1 MPYRTTLVSLHC
13 RSPRSAPPSA
23 DISFLWLHHPCSMR
37 VPHFYKVGPVSRSAL
52 PSLLSTALQ
61 AITATVSQSERWL
74 DFYFNVPW
82 HRCPCLGEL
91 GLPWRPWPREREKT
105 RESTTNVSYYAA
117 LTSGDIWQSLCESYN
132 RVAVWASNQCIV
144 WALEDRERGW
154 GGGIVTLV
162 QHSGDFGTDWWEKKS
177 GALRFNSSKDRC
189 VWTGWLHSLGYPNSA
204 PIPGSFESDPMFY
217 LCLHL
222 KAHSPMGLFLTIFFY
237 QTVKNNK
244 TQAYVDSPR
253 PLASYSTNVSFRA
266 NTFRARVN
274 KRWVTRHNL
283 HTDRHWLDFNNTDIK
298 VRQGW
303 IYCIF

>member
-74 DFYFNVPW
+74 DFYLNVPW
-82 HRCPCLGEL
+82 HCCPCHGEL
-91 GLPWRPWPREREKT
+91 GLPRRPWPREREKT
-105 RESTTNVSYYAA
+105 QESATNIVSYYAA

-162 QHSGDFGTDWWEKKS
+162 QHSRDFGTDWWEKKS
-177 GALRFNSSKDRC
+177 GATAVRTGVSGLVGFIALGTQTLHPFLAVSRAIPCFICACTSKLT
-189 VWTGWLHSLGYPNSA
+189 VPWG
-204 PIPGSFESDPMFY
+204 F
-217 LCLHL
+217 
-222 KAHSPMGLFLTIFFY
+222 FLTIFVF
-237 QTVKNNK
+237 
-244 TQAYVDSPR
+244 
-253 PLASYSTNVSFRA
+253 
-266 NTFRARVN
+266 
-274 KRWVTRHNL
+274 
-283 HTDRHWLDFNNTDIK
+283 IK
-298 VRQGW
+298 L
-303 IYCIF
+303 